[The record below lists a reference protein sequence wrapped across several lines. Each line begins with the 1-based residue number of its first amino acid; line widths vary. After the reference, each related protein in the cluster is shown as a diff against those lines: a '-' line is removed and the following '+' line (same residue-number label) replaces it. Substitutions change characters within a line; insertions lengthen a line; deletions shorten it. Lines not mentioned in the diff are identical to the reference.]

1 MTPSHLIPTTLHLTK
16 KDRNNLHAINHLPY
30 HILKTHLLILRPRI
44 PRMRSVL
51 APIFP
56 RETFSSWTENLPNA
70 LVIEDLPA
78 VDDYGVTVDG
88 SSAERSCYSG

>member
-1 MTPSHLIPTTLHLTK
+1 
-16 KDRNNLHAINHLPY
+16 
-30 HILKTHLLILRPRI
+30 
-44 PRMRSVL
+44 MRSVL

-70 LVIEDLPA
+70 FVIEDLPA
-78 VDDYGVTVDG
+78 VDDDGVTVDG